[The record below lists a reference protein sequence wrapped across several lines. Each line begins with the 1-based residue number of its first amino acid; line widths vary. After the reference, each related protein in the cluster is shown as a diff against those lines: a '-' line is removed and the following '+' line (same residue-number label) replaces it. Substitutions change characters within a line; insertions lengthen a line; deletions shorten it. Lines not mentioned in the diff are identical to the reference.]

1 MIART
6 KDIVFEP
13 IKHTYTHVETGLL
26 LRSVSRVYREFI
38 EPFDAEKI
46 SWFVAQKELRL
57 EISPTW
63 QKGDPQPSD
72 QAILERQKIVKAQWE
87 KKRDDAGGYGTTIH
101 DICEKIMLGQEV
113 DPVYGKLVVALNGLF
128 GHYHKTFPEF
138 IAYSMKWGVA
148 GTPDLP
154 LVRQRSDKSI
164 IDIDDFK
171 TNIEKGIVFDST
183 SLDKK
188 SGKLKHYNRF
198 MLDPVSHLEDCN
210 YNNYALAE
218 SIYGVLLEDMFPT
231 HKIGRISLTFVE
243 EHILPGLNDYT
254 ITTIPMPYLKLE
266 AIAILNAF
274 NKKYPFK
281 SEKKIK
287 VVETSGTEDF

>member
-1 MIART
+1 MIVRNN
-6 KDIVFEP
+6 DIVFEP
-13 IKHTYTHVETGLL
+13 IKHTYTHVDTGLF
-26 LRSVSRVYREFI
+26 LRSVSKVYREFI
-38 EPFDAEKI
+38 PEFEAEKI

-63 QKGDPQPSD
+63 QKGDLQPSD
-72 QAILERQKIVKAQWE
+72 KAILERQKVVLANWD
-87 KKRDDAGGYGTTIH
+87 KKRDNASGHGTNIH
-101 DICEKIMLGQEV
+101 DICEMIMLGKDV
-113 DPVYGKLVVALNGLF
+113 DPVYGKLRIALEGLY

-138 IAYSMKWGVA
+138 IAYSMKWGVC

-171 TNIEKGIVFDST
+171 TNVEKGIVFDST
-183 SLDKK
+183 KLDKS

-210 YNNYALAE
+210 YNHYALAE

-231 HKIGRISLTFVE
+231 HKIGRISLTFIE
-243 EHILPGLNDYT
+243 EHINPHLNEYT
-254 ITTIPMPYLKLE
+254 ITTIPIPYLKLE
-266 AIAILNAF
+266 AIAVLDSF

-281 SEKKIK
+281 SAKKIK
-287 VVETSGTEDF
+287 VTEISGTEDF